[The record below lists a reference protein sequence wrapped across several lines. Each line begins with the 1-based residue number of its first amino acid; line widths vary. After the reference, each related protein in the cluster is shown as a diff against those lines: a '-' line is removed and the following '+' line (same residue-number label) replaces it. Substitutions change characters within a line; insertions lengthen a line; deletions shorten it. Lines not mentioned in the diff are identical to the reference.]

1 LSEEQL
7 RVLKAMNEI
16 TKRVDLA
23 EFAGMVDLTS
33 DEAMEAVRELIR
45 AGYVRSTGTGYGVT
59 EKGRTALKAIAAVP
73 DGMEFT
79 FYAEVG
85 QPTEFV
91 ARSLKEFFE
100 VVKTISA
107 KSLEFHVYR
116 GDFEN
121 WIGTAVGDSGFAD
134 EIAELRMAE
143 LKGEELRKEIVKAAG
158 ARFSLG

>member
-1 LSEEQL
+1 LSEERL
-7 RVLKAMNEI
+7 RVLKVMSEI

-23 EFAGMVDLTS
+23 EFARMVGLTS
-33 DEAMEAVRELIR
+33 EQAMEAVRELIKT
-45 AGYVRSTGTGYGVT
+45 GYVRSTGTGYSVT
-59 EKGRTALKAIAAVP
+59 EKGRTVLKAVARVP
-73 DGMEFT
+73 DGMDFT

-85 QPTEFV
+85 QPTEFS

-121 WIGTAVGDSGFAD
+121 WIETAVKDPEFAG
-134 EIAELRMAE
+134 EMAKLRMAE
-143 LKGEELRKEIVKAAG
+143 LKGEDLRKEIVKAAE